1 VEPQNGIV
9 LAQSDKLPGHSGR
22 VGHATDRIKT
32 AKKLDAN
39 REGPHMRLTPKHLA
53 IAVVAL
59 CFSVG
64 TALQAGAQATVTKP
78 EQLGQV
84 NFPVSCSSEAQ
95 AKFHRAMA
103 LYHSFDWKR
112 GKAAFD
118 EVASLDPR
126 CGMAYWGLAMIAA
139 DNPFGWPVSL
149 KLNEGAEAMQKAK
162 EISAAT
168 PRERDYIAALVV
180 LYNDHATV
188 PHRQRALAYEQAM
201 RTLATTYP
209 DDVEATILYALAV
222 SANHDLND
230 KTFARPLKA
239 AKLLEPLFAAYP
251 QHPAV
256 AHYLIHSYDYPPIA
270 NRGLEAA
277 KRYAQVAPDAAHA
290 QHMPSHIFTRVGAWR
305 ESVASNQASIA
316 VAKADT
322 RYIPHG
328 WDYMVYAYLQMADDA
343 GADKVGAEARTMRTL
358 NDSTFGEVFGVTAI
372 PARLALERGRWAEA
386 ATLELHPLVSEA
398 GWKRFPQAEAI
409 NAFARA
415 LGAARS
421 GDAAGARKEIERLHS
436 LQQALAERKL
446 AYWAEQVEIQAKVAT
461 AWASYAEGK
470 HEEALGAMRAAADHE
485 DQTEKHVVTPGP
497 IMPAR
502 ELLGEML
509 MELGRPAEALP
520 QYEASIAKE
529 PNRFR
534 GLYGAGLAAERAGDL
549 TRARGH
555 YEKLVAISAPSAG
568 ARTEL
573 IYAKQVLSQ
582 R

>member
-1 VEPQNGIV
+1 
-9 LAQSDKLPGHSGR
+9 
-22 VGHATDRIKT
+22 
-32 AKKLDAN
+32 
-39 REGPHMRLTPKHLA
+39 MRLIPRYL
-53 IAVVAL
+53 AVVMAL
-59 CFSVG
+59 SLVVG
-64 TALQAGAQATVTKP
+64 TALPAGAQATAGLP

-84 NFPVSCSSEAQ
+84 TFQVSCAGEGP

-103 LYHSFDWKR
+103 WYHSFDWKK
-112 GKAAFD
+112 GKAAFE

-149 KLNEGAEAMQKAK
+149 KAKEGAEAIQKAK
-162 EISAAT
+162 ELGAAT
-168 PRERDYIAALVV
+168 PRERDYIAALAV
-180 LYNDHATV
+180 LYQDHETV

-201 RTLATTYP
+201 EKLAATYA
-209 DDVEATILYALAV
+209 DDVEATILYALVV
-222 SANHDLND
+222 SGNHDLND

-239 AKLLEPLFAAYP
+239 AALLEPLFAAYP
-251 QHPAV
+251 QHPGV

-270 NRGLEAA
+270 NKGLEAA
-277 KRYAQVAPDAAHA
+277 KRYAQIAPDAAHA

-305 ESVASNQASIA
+305 ESVASNQAS
-316 VAKADT
+316 VAYAKGDT

-328 WDYMVYAYLQMADDA
+328 WDYMVYASLQMADDA
-343 GADKVGAEARTMRTL
+343 AAEKIGADARAISTL
-358 NDSTFGEVFGVTAI
+358 NDSTLGEVFGVTAI

-386 ATLELHPLVSEA
+386 ATLEMHPRVSEA
-398 GWKRFPQAEAI
+398 AWQRLPQAEAI

-415 LGAARS
+415 LGAARN
-421 GDAAGARKEIERLHS
+421 GDAASARREIERLNK
-436 LQQALAERKL
+436 LQQALTERKL
-446 AYWAEQVEIQAKVAT
+446 AYWAEQTEIQAEVAT
-461 AWASYAEGK
+461 AWALYAEGK
-470 HEEALGAMRAAADHE
+470 KEEALTAMRAAADHE

-502 ELLGEML
+502 ELLGDLL

-534 GLYGAGLAAERAGDL
+534 GLYGAALAAERAGDR
-549 TRARGH
+549 TRARRH
-555 YEKLVAISAPSAG
+555 FETLVSIASPSDTMRPELVY
-568 ARTEL
+568 ARQIL
-573 IYAKQVLSQ
+573 AQ